1 LLLCRCALLDTYLL
15 KILAL
20 ETSGDYC
27 SVALWRDGVIDDRE
41 LLAGQ
46 RQSGLLLDMVHELL
60 TACGEKLSDVDGI
73 AFGAGPGSFTG
84 LRVACGVA
92 QGLALGADKPVVG
105 VGTLQ
110 ALAEASGAVRAVCCV
125 DARMSEV
132 YQAAYE
138 KAGSVWRTVQ
148 EPGVYAPNAVPSLA
162 GYPGEG
168 WLGCGSGFAA
178 YRAALITCY
187 GNQLSGINDALHA
200 RARDV
205 ANLAAPVFARSGGLR
220 AEDATPLYVRD
231 KVALMT
237 HER

>member
-1 LLLCRCALLDTYLL
+1 MN
-15 KILAL
+15 ILAL
-20 ETSGDYC
+20 ETSGDFC
-27 SVALWRDGVIDDRE
+27 SVALWRGGEIHERE
-41 LLAGQ
+41 ILAGQ
-46 RQSGLLLDMVHELL
+46 RQSGLLLDLVHDVLH
-60 TACGEKLSDVDGI
+60 ACSATLHAVDGI

-92 QGLALGADKPVVG
+92 QGLAFGADKPVVG

-110 ALAEASGAVRAVCCV
+110 AMAEAAGSPRVTCCV

-138 KAGSVWRTVQ
+138 KIDGAWCAVQ
-148 EPGVYAPNAVPSLA
+148 EPGVYAPDAVPLL
-162 GYPGEG
+162 PGDG
-168 WLGCGSGFAA
+168 WLACGSGFGA
-178 YRAALITCY
+178 YRDKLSARYGAALTC
-187 GNQLSGINDALHA
+187 IDEALHA

-205 ANLAAPVFARSGGLR
+205 AILAAPVFARGGGMP
-220 AEDATPLYVRD
+220 ATCAAPHYVRD

>member
-1 LLLCRCALLDTYLL
+1 M
-15 KILAL
+15 
-20 ETSGDYC
+20 
-27 SVALWRDGVIDDRE
+27 ALWRDGVIDDRE
-41 LLAGQ
+41 ILAGQ

-60 TACGEKLSDVDGI
+60 DACAEKLRDVDGI

-84 LRVACGVA
+84 LRVACGVT
-92 QGLALGADKPVVG
+92 QGLAMGVNKSVVS

-110 ALAEASGAVRAVCCV
+110 ALAQASGAARVACCV

-138 KAGSVWRTVQ
+138 KVDGVWRTVQ
-148 EPGVYAPNAVPSLA
+148 APGVYAPDAVPGLPAMS
-162 GYPGEG
+162 GEG
-168 WLGCGSGFAA
+168 WLGCGSGFVA
-178 YRAALITCY
+178 YRDVLTARY
-187 GNQLSGINDALHA
+187 GLQLRGVNDALHA

-205 ANLAAPVFARSGGLR
+205 ATLAAPVFARGGGLR
-220 AEDATPLYVRD
+220 AEDATPFYVRD